1 MVTRN
6 TECYKVELANKDR
19 FKNSAQIYMQ
29 NLLNQNASIS
39 NDINLQAKLEDQE
52 VLYGDFSNKSESKKC
67 GLMVPICAV

>member
-52 VLYGDFSNKSESKKC
+52 VLLKSLSTFYEFSCCINLNLKSV
-67 GLMVPICAV
+67 G